1 MKKKL
6 VALMMTGIMGI
17 SVVACGENEKV
28 QSEKTVAEIE
38 DSDAEEAPEATETPE
53 VTEVPEESENGT
65 EEEVD
70 ESTVGEVVE
79 ENGMKKVPVITDKE
93 LNYTG
98 ETGVFK
104 YSVDAIQIS
113 KLTATT
119 DEMAEMLGIEKDKE
133 VTLVA
138 VDASAENTSDD
149 TNYFYLGQAT
159 LTSNTKEQ
167 VEPDMFFSDYIDGE
181 FLGNV
186 VHSGTMFYILENSS
200 ADDIT
205 KITLHVDAPTD
216 DNFEFIGDE
225 VKIELNFE

>member
-6 VALMMTGIMGI
+6 VVLMMTGLMGI

-38 DSDAEEAPEATETPE
+38 DSDAEETPEATETPE

-79 ENGMKKVPVITDKE
+79 ENGMKKVPVITEKE
-93 LNYTG
+93 LNHTG

-104 YSVDAIQIS
+104 YSVDAIQVS

-200 ADDIT
+200 ADSIT

-216 DNFEFIGDE
+216 DNFEPIGDE